1 MATSNAADT
10 DAQHPPHQGRSRL
23 SDDAKPPG
31 PATRRHWLQRGK
43 WLLAVLWVILV
54 VVLAPFAGQ
63 LASQTDN
70 RLSAFLPDDSESTQ
84 VIELQKRFGEAAG
97 QPVVVV
103 MQRDDGLTDADLERA
118 RAARQEIRE
127 LDLGEAPVSPLQ
139 VSPDRSGV
147 VFAQVLPDSRSPEQL
162 THAVEAVTD
171 VIGSDSHGLHVGVTG
186 DAALSVASND
196 AFTGIHTALLLA
208 SAGVVMLLLLLTYRS
223 PVLWALPLFAV
234 GIGLVAAQAAVY
246 LAAKNG
252 LVVNSLSQ
260 GILTVIVFGA
270 GTDYALLLVARYRE
284 ELRTTVDKH
293 RAMGRAVRRTM
304 PAVVASG
311 GTVIAAMLCLL
322 TASLSSTRGLG
333 PVVAIGVAC
342 AVAVMLGL
350 LPVLLLL
357 GGRWIFWPRIPHEG
371 SAADPEAGG
380 WGRLASRVERR
391 PRRIWITVSAVLLAC
406 TAGLTATQFQLNP
419 LNAFRNNPPAVAAQH
434 LISKSFDAAVGSP
447 ALVVAEK
454 DDAQATRRVV
464 ADSTGVTS
472 VSRPENLG
480 PDKVLFKAVLDS
492 DPYGQRAL
500 EIVKDLRSALGEH
513 VSGTVEVGGA
523 TAVEL
528 DKQQAAA
535 RDDVVIIPL
544 VLAVILLIL
553 IGLLR
558 ALVAPLLII
567 ATVILSVAA
576 SFGISVVAFRYA
588 LDLPGIDPTI
598 PLFVFIFLVALGVD
612 YNIFLMDRVREEVS
626 HWGTARG
633 MRRGLAVTGVVITSA
648 GAVLAGTF
656 GTLGILPLV
665 QLVEVGVAV
674 AIGVLID
681 TFIVRSVLLPA
692 LIFDAGDRSW
702 WPGKRGAVR

>member
-1 MATSNAADT
+1 M
-10 DAQHPPHQGRSRL
+10 
-23 SDDAKPPG
+23 
-31 PATRRHWLQRGK
+31 
-43 WLLAVLWVILV
+43 
-54 VVLAPFAGQ
+54 
-63 LASQTDN
+63 
-70 RLSAFLPDDSESTQ
+70 
-84 VIELQKRFGEAAG
+84 
-97 QPVVVV
+97 
-103 MQRDDGLTDADLERA
+103 
-118 RAARQEIRE
+118 
-127 LDLGEAPVSPLQ
+127 
-139 VSPDRSGV
+139 
-147 VFAQVLPDSRSPEQL
+147 
-162 THAVEAVTD
+162 
-171 VIGSDSHGLHVGVTG
+171 
-186 DAALSVASND
+186 
-196 AFTGIHTALLLA
+196 
-208 SAGVVMLLLLLTYRS
+208 
-223 PVLWALPLFAV
+223 
-234 GIGLVAAQAAVY
+234 
-246 LAAKNG
+246 
-252 LVVNSLSQ
+252 
-260 GILTVIVFGA
+260 
-270 GTDYALLLVARYRE
+270 
-284 ELRTTVDKH
+284 
-293 RAMGRAVRRTM
+293 
-304 PAVVASG
+304 
-311 GTVIAAMLCLL
+311 
-322 TASLSSTRGLG
+322 
-333 PVVAIGVAC
+333 
-342 AVAVMLGL
+342 
-350 LPVLLLL
+350 
-357 GGRWIFWPRIPHEG
+357 
-371 SAADPEAGG
+371 
-380 WGRLASRVERR
+380 
-391 PRRIWITVSAVLLAC
+391 
-406 TAGLTATQFQLNP
+406 
-419 LNAFRNNPPAVAAQH
+419 
-434 LISKSFDAAVGSP
+434 
-447 ALVVAEK
+447 
-454 DDAQATRRVV
+454 
-464 ADSTGVTS
+464 
-472 VSRPENLG
+472 SRPENLG